1 MSLVV
6 QTNTA
11 SSFAQGQLGKTS
23 AALAKNFAKLSSGMR
38 INDAS
43 DDAAG
48 MGIVKSMNAQ
58 VRSMAVAE
66 RNTNDGI
73 SMVQTA
79 DGGAEQIHEIM
90 TRMRELA
97 VQASNGSLDTNDYT
111 NLDTEYQANLDEIDR
126 IGASTKYN
134 GIGLLTG
141 AAATR
146 DFQVGIGTASTDRIS
161 VSFGGADTAAT
172 GVAVTGTD
180 LTNFAN
186 AQAAITALDAG
197 IQTLSTVREGFGSA
211 LNRFGFAVASLQAQQ
226 TNMSAGISRIRDVD
240 IASETANM
248 SKNNVLTQA
257 GVAILKQANQS
268 PQLAMQLLQG

>member
-1 MSLVV
+1 MALVV

-11 SSFAQGQLGKTS
+11 SSFAQSQIGKTTT
-23 AALAKNFAKLSSGMR
+23 ALAKNFARLSSGFR

-48 MGIVKSMNAQ
+48 LGIVKSMNAQ

-90 TRMRELA
+90 TRMREVA
-97 VQASNGSLDTNDYT
+97 VQASNGSLSATDYT
-111 NLDTEYQANLDEIDR
+111 NLDTEFQANLSEIDR
-126 IGASTKYN
+126 IATSTKYN
-134 GIGLLTG
+134 GISLLAG
-141 AAATR
+141 AAASR
-146 DFQVGIGTASTDRIS
+146 DFQVGIGTAATDRIS
-161 VSFGGADTAAT
+161 VSFGGADAT
-172 GVAVTGTD
+172 GLSISGTG
-180 LTNFAN
+180 LTSFAN
-186 AQAAITALDAG
+186 AQSAITALDTG
-197 IQTLSTVREGFGSA
+197 IQNLSTVREGFGSS
-211 LNRFGFAVASLQAQQ
+211 LNRFAFAVSSLQAQQ

-240 IASETANM
+240 IASETAMM
-248 SKNNVLTQA
+248 SKNQVLTQA
-257 GVAILKQANQS
+257 GAAILKQANQS

>member
-11 SSFAQGQLGKTS
+11 SSFAQSQLGKTS
-23 AALAKNFAKLSSGMR
+23 SALAKNFARLSSGFR

-48 MGIVKSMNAQ
+48 LGIVKSMNAQ

-79 DGGAEQIHEIM
+79 DGGAEQLHEIM

-97 VQASNGSLDTNDYT
+97 VQASNGNLSANDYT
-111 NLDTEYQANLDEIDR
+111 NLDTEYQANLGEIDR
-126 IGASTKYN
+126 IATSTQFN
-134 GIGLLTG
+134 GISLLTG
-141 AAATR
+141 ASSSK
-146 DFQVGIGTASTDRIS
+146 DFQVGIGTATTDRIA
-161 VSFGGADTAAT
+161 VSFGGADSA
-172 GVAVTGTD
+172 GLAVSGTD
-180 LTNFAN
+180 LTAFGT

-197 IQTLSTVREGFGSA
+197 IQSLSTIREGFGSS
-211 LNRFGFAVASLQAQQ
+211 LNRFGFAVSALQSQQ
-226 TNMSAGISRIRDVD
+226 TNMSAAVSRIRDVD
-240 IASETANM
+240 IASETAMM
-248 SKNNVLTQA
+248 SKNQVLTQA
-257 GVAILKQANQS
+257 GAAILKQANQS

>member
-11 SSFAQGQLGKTS
+11 SSFAQSQLGKTS
-23 AALAKNFAKLSSGMR
+23 AALAKSFAKLSSGFR

-48 MGIVKSMNAQ
+48 LGIVKSMNAQ

-97 VQASNGSLDTNDYT
+97 VQASNGSLGADDYT
-111 NLDTEYQANLDEIDR
+111 NLDTEFQANLSEIDR
-126 IGASTKYN
+126 IATSTKYN
-134 GIGLLTG
+134 GISLLSG
-141 AAATR
+141 AAASR
-146 DFQVGIGTASTDRIS
+146 DFQVGIGTAATDRIG
-161 VSFGGADTAAT
+161 VSFGGGDAA
-172 GVAVTGTD
+172 GLAVNGTD
-180 LTNFAN
+180 VTTFAT

-197 IQTLSTVREGFGSA
+197 IQTLSTVREGFGSS
-211 LNRFGFAVASLQAQQ
+211 LNRFGFATASLQSQQ
-226 TNMSAGISRIRDVD
+226 TNTSAAISRIRDVD

-248 SKNNVLTQA
+248 SKNQVLTQA
-257 GVAILKQANQS
+257 GAAILKQANQS

>member
-11 SSFAQGQLGKTS
+11 SSFAQSQLGKTS
-23 AALAKNFAKLSSGMR
+23 MALAKNFAKLSSGFR
-38 INDAS
+38 ITDAS

-48 MGIVKSMNAQ
+48 LGISKSMNAQ

-97 VQASNGSLDTNDYT
+97 VQASNGSLSADDYT
-111 NLDTEYQANLDEIDR
+111 NLDTEYQANLSEIDR
-126 IGASTKYN
+126 IATSTKFN
-134 GIGLLTG
+134 GISLLSG
-141 AAATR
+141 AAASR
-146 DFQVGIGTASTDRIS
+146 DFQVGIGTAATDLIG
-161 VSFGGADTAAT
+161 VSFGGADAA
-172 GVAVTGTD
+172 GLSISGGA
-180 LTNFAN
+180 LTTFGS
-186 AQAAITALDAG
+186 AQTAITALDAG
-197 IQTLSTVREGFGSA
+197 IQSLSTVRAGFGTS
-211 LNRFGFAVASLQAQQ
+211 LNRFSFAASSLQSQQ
-226 TNMSAGISRIRDVD
+226 TNLSAAVSRIRDVD

-248 SKNNVLTQA
+248 SKNQVLTQA
-257 GVAILKQANQS
+257 GAAILKQANQS

>member
-11 SSFAQGQLGKTS
+11 SSFAQSQLGKTS
-23 AALAKNFAKLSSGMR
+23 AALAKNFAKLSSGFR
-38 INDAS
+38 ITDAS

-48 MGIVKSMNAQ
+48 LGISKSMNAQ

-97 VQASNGSLDTNDYT
+97 VQASNGSLAADDYT
-111 NLDTEYQANLDEIDR
+111 NLDTEYQANLSEIDR
-126 IGASTKYN
+126 ISSSVKYN
-134 GIGLLTG
+134 GQSLLSGT
-141 AAATR
+141 AASKN
-146 DFQVGIGTASTDRIS
+146 FQVGIGTAATDRIG
-161 VSFGGADTAAT
+161 VSFGGADAT
-172 GVAVTGTD
+172 GLGVSGGS

-186 AQAAITALDAG
+186 AQTAITALDAG
-197 IQTLSTVREGFGSA
+197 IQSLSTVREGFGSS
-211 LNRFGFAVASLQAQQ
+211 LNRFSFAVSSLQSQQ
-226 TNMSAGISRIRDVD
+226 TNLSAAVSRIRDVD
-240 IASETANM
+240 IASETAMM
-248 SKNNVLTQA
+248 SKNQVLTQA
-257 GVAILKQANQS
+257 GAAILKQANQS
-268 PQLAMQLLQG
+268 PQLAQQLLQG

>member
-11 SSFAQGQLGKTS
+11 SSFAQSQLGKTS
-23 AALAKNFAKLSSGMR
+23 AALAKNFAKLSSGYR

-48 MGIVKSMNAQ
+48 LGIVKSMNAQ

-73 SMVQTA
+73 SMTQTA

-97 VQASNGSLDTNDYT
+97 VQASNGNLATNDYT
-111 NLDTEYQANLDEIDR
+111 NLDTEFQANLSEIDR
-126 IGASTKYN
+126 VASSTQFNGISLLSGGASSKN
-134 GIGLLTG
+134 
-141 AAATR
+141 
-146 DFQVGIGTASTDRIS
+146 FQVGIGTASTDRIA
-161 VSFGGADTAAT
+161 VSFGGADAT
-172 GVAVTGTD
+172 GLAVTGTD
-180 LTNFAN
+180 LTSFAN
-186 AQAAITALDAG
+186 AQTAITSLDAG
-197 IQTLSTVREGFGSA
+197 IQSLSTTREGFGSS
-211 LNRFGFAVASLQAQQ
+211 LNRFSFAVSALQSQQ
-226 TNMSAGISRIRDVD
+226 TNMSAAVSRIRDVD
-240 IASETANM
+240 IASETAMM
-248 SKNNVLTQA
+248 SKNQVLTQA
-257 GVAILKQANQS
+257 GAAILKQANQS

>member
-11 SSFAQGQLGKTS
+11 SSFAQSQLGKS
-23 AALAKNFAKLSSGMR
+23 QGALAKNFQKLSSGFR

-48 MGIVKSMNAQ
+48 LGIVKSMNAQ

-97 VQASNGSLDTNDYT
+97 VQASNGSLQTNDYT
-111 NLDTEYQANLDEIDR
+111 NLNTEFQANLSEIDR
-126 IGASTKYN
+126 IATSTKFN
-134 GIGLLTG
+134 GVSLLSG
-141 AAATR
+141 AAASKN
-146 DFQVGIGTASTDRIS
+146 FQVGIGTAATDRIA
-161 VSFGGADTAAT
+161 VSFGGADAA
-172 GVAVTGTD
+172 GLAVNGSAVD
-180 LTNFAN
+180 SFAN
-186 AQAAITALDAG
+186 AQSAITALDAG
-197 IQTLSTVREGFGSA
+197 IQALSTVREGFGSS
-211 LNRFGFAVASLQAQQ
+211 LNRFSFAVSGLQAQQ
-226 TNMSAGISRIRDVD
+226 TNTAAAVSRIRDVD
-240 IASETANM
+240 IAKETADM
-248 SKNNVLTQA
+248 SKNQVLSQA
-257 GVAILKQANQS
+257 GAAILSQANQS
-268 PQLAMQLLQG
+268 PQLAMQLLRG

>member
-1 MSLVV
+1 MSLVI

-11 SSFAQGQLGKTS
+11 SSFAQSQLGKTS
-23 AALAKNFAKLSSGMR
+23 AALAKNFAKLSSGFR

-48 MGIVKSMNAQ
+48 LGIVKSMNAQ

-97 VQASNGSLDTNDYT
+97 VQASNGSLSANDST
-111 NLDTEYQANLDEIDR
+111 NLDTEYQANLAEIDR
-126 IGASTKYN
+126 ISTSTKYN
-134 GIGLLTG
+134 GISLLSG
-141 AAATR
+141 AAASKN
-146 DFQVGIGTASTDRIS
+146 FQVGAGTAATDRIA
-161 VSFGGADTAAT
+161 VSFGGADST
-172 GVAVTGTD
+172 GLGVNGGD
-180 LTNFAN
+180 LLNFAN
-186 AQAAITALDAG
+186 AQTAITALDAG
-197 IQTLSTVREGFGSA
+197 IQTLSTVREGFGSS
-211 LNRFGFAVASLQAQQ
+211 LNRFGFAVASLQAMQ
-226 TNMSAGISRIRDVD
+226 TNMSAGVSRIRDVD

-248 SKNNVLTQA
+248 SKNQVLTQA
-257 GVAILKQANQS
+257 GAAILKQANQS

>member
-11 SSFAQGQLGKTS
+11 SSFAQSQLGKTS
-23 AALAKNFAKLSSGMR
+23 SALAKNFARLSSGFR

-48 MGIVKSMNAQ
+48 LGIVKSMNAQ

-97 VQASNGSLDTNDYT
+97 VQASNGNLSANDYT
-111 NLDTEYQANLDEIDR
+111 NLDTEYQANLGEIDR
-126 IGASTKYN
+126 ISSSTQFN
-134 GIGLLTG
+134 GISLLSG
-141 AAATR
+141 AASSR
-146 DFQVGIGTASTDRIS
+146 DFQVGIGTATTDRIA
-161 VSFGGADTAAT
+161 VSFGGADSAGL
-172 GVAVTGTD
+172 GVGGTD
-180 LTNFAN
+180 LTAFGT

-197 IQTLSTVREGFGSA
+197 IQTLSTTREGFGSS
-211 LNRFGFAVASLQAQQ
+211 LNRFSFAVSALQSQQ
-226 TNMSAGISRIRDVD
+226 TNMSAAVSRIRDVD
-240 IASETANM
+240 IASETAMM
-248 SKNNVLTQA
+248 SKNQVLTQA
-257 GVAILKQANQS
+257 GAAILKQANQS

>member
-11 SSFAQGQLGKTS
+11 SSFAQSQLGKTS
-23 AALAKNFAKLSSGMR
+23 AALAKNFAKLSSGFR

-48 MGIVKSMNAQ
+48 LGIVKSMNAQ

-73 SMVQTA
+73 SMTQTA

-97 VQASNGSLDTNDYT
+97 VQASNGNLATNDYT
-111 NLDTEYQANLDEIDR
+111 NLDTEFQANLSEIDR
-126 IGASTKYN
+126 VASSTQFN
-134 GIGLLTG
+134 GISLLSG
-141 AAATR
+141 AASSKN
-146 DFQVGIGTASTDRIS
+146 FQVGIGTAATDRIA
-161 VSFGGADTAAT
+161 VTFGGADST
-172 GVAVTGTD
+172 GLAVTGTS
-180 LTNFAN
+180 LTSFAN
-186 AQAAITALDAG
+186 AQSSITALDSG
-197 IQTLSTVREGFGSA
+197 IQALSTTREGFGSS
-211 LNRFGFAVASLQAQQ
+211 LNRFGFAVSALQSQQ
-226 TNMSAGISRIRDVD
+226 TNMSAAVSRIRDVD
-240 IASETANM
+240 IASETAMM
-248 SKNNVLTQA
+248 SKNQVLTQA
-257 GVAILKQANQS
+257 GAAILKQANQS